1 MSKKSRKRNKKI
13 LATLAA
19 IGTGLALA
27 NRGKGTEMSN
37 INVDSGRGGESSSA
51 KARIAANVGNNTSR
65 ENYYPDAILR
75 GGKGAVIPSDL
86 PVTSAN
92 VQRGLVEPPL
102 KRMQKKYRDPN
113 FGLDYEFAAKD
124 GGRVSHKKGGRVK
137 GAGCAKRGFGRA
149 LKGGK

>member
-86 PVTSAN
+86 PVTSTN

-102 KRMQKKYRDPN
+102 RNMQRKYGNPD
-113 FGLDYEFAAKD
+113 FGLEGYMKD
-124 GGRVSHKKGGRVK
+124 GGRVGHKKGGRVK
-137 GAGCAKRGFGRA
+137 GAGCAKRGFGKA
-149 LKGGK
+149 FKGGK